1 MSKTV
6 PADMPAREEILHNLD
21 MNILVEAGA
30 GSGKTT
36 SMVGRMVSLI
46 TEKKVPIEN
55 IAAITFTRKAAA
67 ELKERFQNKL
77 EERFRT
83 ENDENMREV
92 LKTALYNMEQC
103 YIGTIHSF
111 CACLLRERPVEGGI
125 DPDFSEL
132 DEMADATLHRQA
144 WQQFLIQIRSQSPE
158 RLQMLNEIGL
168 KPSDLEGIFQKITDY
183 PDVQIACTKV
193 DKPELRPAFEKLK
206 PLLFKAYEYIPKTE
220 PEKGYDGLQ
229 ESILWALRLIRYY
242 DMSSETNLLQ
252 ILERFEKEKKITQ
265 NRWLCSKDIVKG
277 IHEEFNFLSQSE
289 LSPLLVKWREYCHGI
304 AMDFLM
310 PAVTLYDDLKR
321 RQGGLNF
328 QDLLMKS
335 VQMLKSYPEVRRYF
349 QSRYRYLLIDEF
361 QDTDPIQAELM
372 FYLTGQDTDE
382 KDWSRLIPISGSLF
396 VVGDPKQSIYR
407 FRRADIDIYNRV
419 KRIIEQTGGK
429 TLMLT
434 TNFRS
439 VEALGHWFNEAFK
452 SLLPSAADTFQASF
466 ALMQTVRDTMSGTA
480 SGVWLNTIPV
490 IYQKKDEMVEADAH
504 AIARTIRAAVD
515 GKSFQLTRTPQE
527 LDEGR
532 TTQPEYRDFM
542 LLLRYKDSMEVYTR
556 ILEGYGIPV
565 QMSGGSSLSDVEE
578 IREFMILLHFLK
590 DPENQVLLT
599 AVLRG
604 IFFGISD
611 AALAEYKA
619 AGGSFRRLG
628 VIPEALPES
637 SKNLFQTA
645 IDKLKM
651 YIGWTKNLAPISVLE
666 KTAEDLGLIP
676 LILAGKL
683 PQAGCGYFYKI
694 LEQLRKKAMEQFETF
709 PGLVDQ
715 FQQILEQDLDEELD
729 ISCDEKNAVR
739 VMNLHK
745 AKGLEAPVVFLA
757 HPCKR
762 PSISPDHHIHRDGE
776 GCQGYFLIK
785 KDTGEFSARVIGQP
799 VNWADY
805 ERVEQSYQ
813 DAEET
818 RLLYVAATR
827 ARNLLIISSSEKANT
842 KNPWEP
848 LLSFID
854 EHTDAVLEES
864 TGGGVDV
871 NTEADGNTE
880 VEHVMKQAE
889 ELVSQPQMPAM
900 EAEASQPPSDHPV
913 QPDELCD
920 FLKGVSDFAEKAK
933 KPGYDEVSPSE
944 ILKQEPL
951 HTVKGGLGAEWGT
964 AVHKIVEKTV
974 RNEED
979 LSLLVPMILQQ
990 HGFSDKQ
997 YEQQAIGIV
1006 QALKQSELYARITR
1020 ASQRLAEVPFCLK
1033 LNAEDPIFTEFC
1045 SGRAAPLTLE
1055 GVIDLAIQEE
1065 DGWSI
1070 IDYKTNHIET
1080 DQDLLLLIQHYT
1092 TQIRLY
1098 CRVWERIT
1106 GMKVKSGELYFT
1118 EKGLIKIYP

>member
-83 ENDENMREV
+83 EKDDALREV

-125 DPDFSEL
+125 DPDFTEL
-132 DEMADATLHRQA
+132 DEMTDAVLHSQA
-144 WQQFLIQIRSQSPE
+144 WQQFLIQIRSNSPE
-158 RLQMLNEIGL
+158 RLQLLNEIGL
-168 KPSDLEGIFQKITDY
+168 KPSDLEGIFQTITDY
-183 PDVQIACTKV
+183 PDVRIACTKV
-193 DKPELRPAFEKLK
+193 SKPELRPVFEKLK
-206 PLLFKAYEYIPKTE
+206 PLLFKAYAYIPKTE

-242 DMSSETNLLQ
+242 DMNSETNLLQ
-252 ILERFEKEKKITQ
+252 VLERFEKEKRITQ

-277 IHEEFNFLSQSE
+277 IHEEFKFLSQSE
-289 LSPLLVKWREYCHGI
+289 LSPLLVKWREYCHGV

-310 PAVTLYDDLKR
+310 PAVTLYDDLKK

-335 VQMLKSYPEVRRYF
+335 VQMLKNYPEVRRYF
-349 QSRYRYLLIDEF
+349 QNRYRYLLIDEF

-382 KDWSRLIPISGSLF
+382 KDWSRLIPIPGSLF

-439 VEALGHWFNEAFK
+439 VEVLGNWFNEAFQ
-452 SLLPSAADTFQASF
+452 SLLPSVADTFQASF
-466 ALMQTVRDTMSGTA
+466 TCMQTVRDSSPDTA
-480 SGVWLNTIPV
+480 SGVWLNTIPE
-490 IYQKKDEMVEADAH
+490 IYQKKDEMIRADAH

-515 GKSFQLTRTPQE
+515 GKSFQLTRAPQE

-556 ILEGYGIPV
+556 ILEEYGIPV

-578 IREFMILLHFLK
+578 LHEFIILLQYLK
-590 DPENQVLLT
+590 DPENQVLLI

-611 AALAEYKA
+611 AQLAEYKA

-628 VIPEALPES
+628 TLPEPLPEET
-637 SKNLFQTA
+637 KNLFQA
-645 IDKLKM
+645 AFDKLKM
-651 YIGWTKNLAPISVLE
+651 YIGWTKVLAPISVLE
-666 KTAEDLGLIP
+666 KTAEDLGLVP

-694 LEQLRKKAMEQFETF
+694 LELLRKKAMEQFETF

-762 PSISPDHHIHRDGE
+762 PSISPDRHIHRDGE
-776 GCQGYFLIK
+776 DCQGYFLIK
-785 KDTGEFSARVIGQP
+785 KDTGEFSSRVIGQP
-799 VNWADY
+799 VNWAEH
-805 ERVEQSYQ
+805 ERAEQAYQ

-827 ARNLLIISSSEKANT
+827 ARNLLIISSSKKSNA

-848 LLSFID
+848 LLNFIGED
-854 EHTDAVLEES
+854 TNAIPEEPADARNVI
-864 TGGGVDV
+864 
-871 NTEADGNTE
+871 EADGNAK
-880 VEHVMKQAE
+880 VAQAAKQAGE
-889 ELVSQPQMPAM
+889 PVLQPEIPDTAV
-900 EAEASQPPSDHPV
+900 ETKQPLSGHPIRPE
-913 QPDELCD
+913 QLCD
-920 FLKGVSDFAEKAK
+920 FLKEVSDFAEIANQ
-933 KPGYDEVSPSE
+933 PGYAEASPSE
-944 ILKQEPL
+944 IMKQEPL

-974 RNEED
+974 RGEEN
-979 LSLLVPMILQQ
+979 LNLLVPMILQQ
-990 HGFSDKQ
+990 KGFSGQQ
-997 YEQQAIGIV
+997 YEQMAMEII
-1006 QALKQSELYARITR
+1006 QALMQSELYARITR
-1020 ASQRLAEVPFCLK
+1020 AAKRLAEVPFCLK

-1080 DQDLLLLIQHYT
+1080 DQDLLLLVQHYS

-1106 GMKVKSGELYFT
+1106 GMRVKSGELYFT
-1118 EKGLIKIYP
+1118 ERGLIKVYP